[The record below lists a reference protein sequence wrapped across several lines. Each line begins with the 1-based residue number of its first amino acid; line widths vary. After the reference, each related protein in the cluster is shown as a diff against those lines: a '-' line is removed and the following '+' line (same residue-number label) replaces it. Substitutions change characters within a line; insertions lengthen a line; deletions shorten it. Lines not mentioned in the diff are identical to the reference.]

1 MWFAL
6 SCLLIW
12 HFKTKISV
20 SKTQIHILLVLVAG
34 SSRQKCHCPRGP
46 VRQFYKQS
54 LRMKKLRVRGRE
66 HLTLDLRTISIR
78 TGSQVSPLKPEV
90 SVHSDMALSLPA
102 WLYNGSRAS

>member
-46 VRQFYKQS
+46 VRQFYKKS
-54 LRMKKLRVRGRE
+54 LQMKKTEGQREGTPYLR
-66 HLTLDLRTISIR
+66 
-78 TGSQVSPLKPEV
+78 SQDYQHQNRVSSQPFE
-90 SVHSDMALSLPA
+90 A
-102 WLYNGSRAS
+102 